1 MSKDL
6 MGGLPDELQ
15 ELMSD
20 VDKSSSQVEIKVER
34 RKYGKFWA
42 IISGLD
48 LNESELKELMKL
60 IKNKMACGG
69 TTKGRDIEILLGKTD
84 KHKELVKILVQ
95 EGFNQDSIHISS

>member
-15 ELMSD
+15 ELMND
-20 VDKSSSQVEIKVER
+20 VDKSTSQVEIKVER

-42 IISGLD
+42 VISGLD
-48 LNESELKELMKL
+48 LADSELKELMKL

-69 TTKGRDIEILLGKTD
+69 TTKGKDIEILFGKTD
-84 KHKELVKILVQ
+84 KHKDLIKILVQ
-95 EGFNQDSIHISS
+95 EGFNEDSIHISS

>member
-20 VDKSSSQVEIKVER
+20 VDKSSSQVEIKIER

-42 IISGLD
+42 VISGLD
-48 LNESELKELMKL
+48 LSDLELKELMKL

-69 TTKGRDIEILLGKTD
+69 TIKGKDIEILLGKTD
-84 KHKELVKILVQ
+84 KHKDLVKILVQ

>member
-20 VDKSSSQVEIKVER
+20 VDKASTTVEIKIER
-34 RKYGKFWA
+34 KKYGKFWA

-48 LNESELKELMKL
+48 LSDSELKDLMKT

-69 TTKGRDIEILLGKTD
+69 TIKGRDIEILLGRTD
-84 KHKELVKILVQ
+84 KHKEVIKILVQ
-95 EGFNQDSIHISS
+95 EGFNEESIHVSS